1 MLRIAIVGFGGYGWN
16 LVKRMDDPRWRDRCE
31 LVAAADIRLDKF
43 ADRAKELS
51 DRGVEVY
58 GDAIEMFERLRGRC
72 EAVHIATSIHSHAP
86 LMIEAAARGFHV
98 YLEKPPAAT
107 VQEVDRMIEAQ
118 QAAGV
123 VCLVGFQQIHG
134 ADAQFLKQRIASGR
148 LGRIRTMACRA
159 GWPRGAAYYAR
170 NEWAGLLRSGE
181 GWVLDGPA
189 TNALA
194 HQLNNLLFLAGQG
207 ARDYASPARVRA
219 ELYAAGP
226 VESHNTAAIEMETP
240 GGVRALFLGSH
251 CTQETFGPI
260 VEIRAERAE
269 VLWHPFKRVE
279 ITYADG
285 ATEAAENDEAVANM
299 IANFLDAAEHNDPSE
314 VRCSLADARNMA
326 LALNGAHESSGSI
339 HRIDVPA
346 VHTVDPGTDNERTV
360 VEGLDDLVTR
370 AAEHCCLF
378 SDLADAPAWSVPTKP
393 YDLTSYTSFP
403 QQFRCE

>member
-1 MLRIAIVGFGGYGWN
+1 MF
-16 LVKRMDDPRWRDRCE
+16 DR
-31 LVAAADIRLDKF
+31 LQ
-43 ADRAKELS
+43 
-51 DRGVEVY
+51 
-58 GDAIEMFERLRGRC
+58 GRC

-86 LMIEAAARGFHV
+86 LMVEAASRGYHV

-134 ADAQFLKQRIASGR
+134 ADAQFLKQRVASGR
-148 LGRIRTMACRA
+148 LGAIRTMACRA
-159 GWPRGAAYYAR
+159 GWPRGAAYYSR

-181 GWVLDGPA
+181 AWVLDGPA

-194 HQLNNLLFLAGQG
+194 HQLNNLLFLAGRG
-207 ARDYASPARVRA
+207 ESDYAPPVRVRA

-226 VESHNTAAIEMETP
+226 VQSHNTAAIEMETAD
-240 GGVRALFLGSH
+240 GVRAVFLGSH

-260 VEIRAERAE
+260 VEIRAEQAE
-269 VLWHPFKRVE
+269 ALWHPFDRVE

-285 ATEAAENDEAVANM
+285 ATETAENDEAVANM
-299 IANFLDAAEHNDPSE
+299 IANFLDAIEHNDPSE

-339 HRIDVPA
+339 HRIDGPV
-346 VHTVDPGTDNERTV
+346 VRTVNPGTDDERTV
-360 VEGLDDLVTR
+360 VEGMDALLPR
-370 AAEHCCLF
+370 AAERCCLP
-378 SDLADAPAWSVPTKP
+378 SDLDPAPAWAVTTDA
-393 YDLTSYTSFP
+393 YDLSGYTGFP
-403 QQFRCE
+403 RHFHCE